1 MSESINSQHALD
13 PGAFQPPVPEYLY
26 RRDPPGKLLDADY
39 GAKDVMEIRGAS

>member
-26 RRDPPGKLLDADY
+26 D
-39 GAKDVMEIRGAS
+39 EIPRENSSMLIMAPRM